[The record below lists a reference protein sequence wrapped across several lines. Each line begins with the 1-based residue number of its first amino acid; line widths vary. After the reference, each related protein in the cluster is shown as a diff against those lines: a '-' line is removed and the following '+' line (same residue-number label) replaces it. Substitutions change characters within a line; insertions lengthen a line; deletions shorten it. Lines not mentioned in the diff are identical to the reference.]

1 MTKEEFRKLTENIL
15 ILDGAT
21 GAKRNAVML
30 NAGAGLYI
38 GGAADSLEAGI
49 KLAGELIDSGAAKAK
64 LDDFVR
70 YSNEV

>member
-1 MTKEEFRKLTENIL
+1 
-15 ILDGAT
+15 
-21 GAKRNAVML
+21 ML

-49 KLAGELIDSGAAKAK
+49 KLAGELIDSGAGKAK